1 MPSSTTRQ
9 IREMINNFLL
19 DADETILDFVRS
31 SRESFFIAMQQLGL
45 LLGENEFLQFKAIN
59 DGLWREY
66 EQGTVTKPQLMK
78 ERFARLFAA
87 LGVNAD
93 AVQANTLYFTTLC
106 GRGYLLPGAEDFL
119 RSLKACGKIFLITN
133 GTPAAQYGRLRSLGL
148 EHFFDGIFISDE
160 IGFSKPDARF
170 FAYVLDKAGL
180 QSGECAVIGDSL
192 TSDIRGANNA
202 GILSIWYNAKGKIAE
217 GAHPDHT
224 ARSYAKIL
232 EIVRSL
238 GNE

>member
-1 MPSSTTRQ
+1 
-9 IREMINNFLL
+9 MINNFLL

-31 SRESFFIAMQQLGL
+31 SRESFFSAMRELGL
-45 LLGENEFLQFKAIN
+45 LFGESEFLQFKAIN

-66 EQGTVTKPQLMK
+66 EQGAVTKPQLMK

-87 LGVNAD
+87 LGVCAD
-93 AVQANTLYFTTLC
+93 AVQANTLYFTKLC
-106 GRGYLLPGAEDFL
+106 GRGYLLPGAEEFL
-119 RSLKACGKIFLITN
+119 HSLKECGRIFLITN

-180 QSGECAVIGDSL
+180 KSRECVVIGDSL

-202 GILSIWYNAKGKIAE
+202 GIQSIWYNPKGKTAE
-217 GAHPDHT
+217 GARPDHV
-224 ARSYAKIL
+224 AQSYGEIL
-232 EIVRSL
+232 CLVRSL
-238 GNE
+238 CGD

>member
-59 DGLWREY
+59 DGLWQEY

-78 ERFARLFAA
+78 ERFARLFEA

-119 RSLKACGKIFLITN
+119 RSLNT
-133 GTPAAQYGRLRSLGL
+133 RSRV
-148 EHFFDGIFISDE
+148 
-160 IGFSKPDARF
+160 FSSPTARPRRSTADCVLSAWNTSLTGSLFPMRSAFPSRTRVF

-238 GNE
+238 GSE

>member
-87 LGVNAD
+87 LGVDAD
-93 AVQANTLYFTTLC
+93 AVQANTLYFTALC

-119 RSLKACGKIFLITN
+119 RSLKECGKIFLITN

-180 QSGECAVIGDSL
+180 QRGECAVIGDSL

-238 GNE
+238 GSE

>member
-87 LGVNAD
+87 LGVDAD
-93 AVQANTLYFTTLC
+93 AVDYIKNWGPCRNTTIEIKTLN
-106 GRGYLLPGAEDFL
+106 D
-119 RSLKACGKIFLITN
+119 
-133 GTPAAQYGRLRSLGL
+133 
-148 EHFFDGIFISDE
+148 
-160 IGFSKPDARF
+160 
-170 FAYVLDKAGL
+170 
-180 QSGECAVIGDSL
+180 
-192 TSDIRGANNA
+192 
-202 GILSIWYNAKGKIAE
+202 
-217 GAHPDHT
+217 
-224 ARSYAKIL
+224 
-232 EIVRSL
+232 
-238 GNE
+238 

>member
-59 DGLWREY
+59 DGLWQEY

-78 ERFARLFAA
+78 ERFARLFEA

-93 AVQANTLYFTTLC
+93 MGF
-106 GRGYLLPGAEDFL
+106 YL
-119 RSLKACGKIFLITN
+119 
-133 GTPAAQYGRLRSLGL
+133 GTPEACPPVTIFWSEFHHAA
-148 EHFFDGIFISDE
+148 
-160 IGFSKPDARF
+160 
-170 FAYVLDKAGL
+170 
-180 QSGECAVIGDSL
+180 CN
-192 TSDIRGANNA
+192 RG
-202 GILSIWYNAKGKIAE
+202 
-217 GAHPDHT
+217 
-224 ARSYAKIL
+224 
-232 EIVRSL
+232 
-238 GNE
+238 

>member
-1 MPSSTTRQ
+1 
-9 IREMINNFLL
+9 MINNFLL

-31 SRESFFIAMQQLGL
+31 SRESFFIAMQKLGL

-119 RSLKACGKIFLITN
+119 RSLKAFGKTFLITN

-148 EHFFDGIFISDE
+148 EQFFDGIFISDE

-202 GILSIWYNAKGKIAE
+202 GILSIWYNAKGKNAE
-217 GAHPDHT
+217 GAHPDHI
-224 ARSYAKIL
+224 ACSYAEIL

-238 GNE
+238 GSK

>member
-9 IREMINNFLL
+9 IKKMINNFLL

-31 SRESFFIAMQQLGL
+31 SRESFFIAMQKLGL

-119 RSLKACGKIFLITN
+119 HSLKGCGKIFLITN

-170 FAYVLDKAGL
+170 FAYVLDKEGL
-180 QSGECAVIGDSL
+180 QRGECAVIGDSL

-238 GNE
+238 GSE

>member
-87 LGVNAD
+87 LGVDAD

-119 RSLKACGKIFLITN
+119 HSLKECGKIFLITN

-180 QSGECAVIGDSL
+180 QRGECAVIGDSL

-238 GNE
+238 GSE